1 MKYVPS
7 VGTKELL
14 KFFPVKLLEINAYR
28 FFSFYSLDLAIV
40 LALTFY
46 LSRLLQTSNQYFVF
60 YSVLLSYSSL
70 SKILKD
76 LSEIKPIL
84 PTEFQRKF

>member
-7 VGTKELL
+7 VGSIQHL
-14 KFFPVKLLEINAYR
+14 KFFPMKLLEINAYR
-28 FFSFYSLDLAIV
+28 FFSSYYLDLVIV

-46 LSRLLQTSNQYFVF
+46 LNKLLQAYLSNQYFVF
-60 YSVLLSYSSL
+60 SSVLLSYSSL
-70 SKILKD
+70 RKTLKD

-84 PTEFQRKF
+84 PTEF